1 MGAKEQKIP
10 ASKATKD
17 QGCVALTEQSG
28 SFQTGFTGVKRPT
41 LGELE
46 PRYESPEGGTR
57 SNLARPAPPLHIQSW
72 NHSFDS
78 NFISATTH
86 ANRQLTSASNLQ
98 A

>member
-46 PRYESPEGGTR
+46 PRYESPEGDTIEPR
-57 SNLARPAPPLHIQSW
+57 SARSPPPHPKLE
-72 NHSFDS
+72 SF
-78 NFISATTH
+78 F
-86 ANRQLTSASNLQ
+86 
-98 A
+98 